1 MRLLIQCVVN
11 LMDGMYEACIRM
23 DATSPATS
31 SNERLLGDE
40 DIENLMMDTY
50 TFVQSICTINLQL
63 SVIY

>member
-1 MRLLIQCVVN
+1 
-11 LMDGMYEACIRM
+11 MYEACIRM